1 MTRARGAL
9 AAEVRVRVVTGVAGR
24 AGAGA
29 AATGAAA
36 AAMPGTSALILGMSC
51 WRTDSI
57 DSLTLPTL
65 AGFVT

>member
-36 AAMPGTSALILGMSC
+36 AAIPGTSALILGMSC
-51 WRTDSI
+51 SRTESMDSWT
-57 DSLTLPTL
+57 DPTF
-65 AGFVT
+65 AGLVT